1 MYSQEITRCHRAAIV
16 IAIDQSCSMSGL
28 MTQYGVTLS
37 KAEVVSMVVGELI
50 DELIMHSNRDGGYR
64 HYYDI
69 AIVGYSGDRVYSLI
83 GDELMFYPIT
93 ILAGRDV
100 PRTTY
105 AFCYDTLASNDCLFQ
120 KEVSLWVDAKAQG
133 ATPMHKMICCVTDLV
148 AEWCSREENR
158 DSFPPLVFNV
168 TDGEA
173 SDASY
178 DMLRCAARN
187 LRNTGTN
194 DGNTLFMNIHI
205 SSDTSH
211 KSILFPNINE
221 VPLSVRHA
229 HLLMDMSSTMPPQLH
244 HYVCRCRSKFASA
257 PYFAMSYNS
266 SMSELI
272 AILNIGSRSLVVGL

>member
-16 IAIDQSCSMSGL
+16 IAIDQSCSMSGQMVL
-28 MTQYGVTLS
+28 HGVLLS
-37 KAEVVSMVVGELI
+37 KAEAVSMVVGQLI
-50 DELIMHSNRDGGYR
+50 DELIMRSNRDGEYR
-64 HYYDI
+64 YYYDI
-69 AIVGYSGDRVYSLI
+69 AVVGYSGDKVYSLI
-83 GDELMFYPIT
+83 GDELRFYPIT

-100 PRTTY
+100 PHTTY
-105 AFCYDTLASNDCLFQ
+105 TFNYNTINNRDCSFQ
-120 KEVSLWVDAKAQG
+120 EEVSLWVNARAQG

-148 AEWCSREENR
+148 ADWCSREENR

-187 LRNTGTN
+187 LRSTGTS

-211 KSILFPNINE
+211 TPILFPNINE
-221 VPLSVRHA
+221 VPLSIRHA
-229 HLLMDMSSTMPPQLH
+229 HLLMDMSSTMPNHLH
-244 HYVCRCRSKFASA
+244 HYVCKCRANFAEA

-272 AILNIGSRSLVVGL
+272 AIINIGSRSLVVGL